1 MRIGDVEITLNLDG
15 LTWGDWEDLEE
26 ATQIKQVADWL
37 EKHAGLTSEQRRA
50 IPAAAMKGLKQRLLD
65 EIWGG
70 LVPNTNGGN

>member
-1 MRIGDVEITLNLDG
+1 
-15 LTWGDWEDLEE
+15 
-26 ATQIKQVADWL
+26 VADWL